1 MQSIIQFEGCH
12 EFVIVVD
19 VLPLSTTCEGIEMG
33 LSRIAGGEWSRE
45 DFGTWSAEEK
55 PSGLHQKRSEGSSN
69 ATKLGR
75 DRSYDM
81 QDE

>member
-1 MQSIIQFEGCH
+1 
-12 EFVIVVD
+12 
-19 VLPLSTTCEGIEMG
+19 
-33 LSRIAGGEWSRE
+33 
-45 DFGTWSAEEK
+45 
-55 PSGLHQKRSEGSSN
+55 LHQKRSEGSSN

>member
-1 MQSIIQFEGCH
+1 
-12 EFVIVVD
+12 
-19 VLPLSTTCEGIEMG
+19 MG

-45 DFGTWSAEEK
+45 DFATWSAEEK